1 MPLQTPST
9 RSYFTA
15 SKPCHQ
21 RGLKLLDRCEN
32 DSIIGWRRETGENWP
47 YFSAT
52 FYRLVV
58 INSREP
64 VHYRIERF
72 DWRTRKQT
80 NDCWQKQRKARRQR
94 FKSCMNAIVIRFFDL
109 LIECWVQ
116 SKQPRM

>member
-32 DSIIGWRRETGENWP
+32 DSIIGWRKETGQNWP

-64 VHYRIERF
+64 VPTGSSALIGEPGNR
-72 DWRTRKQT
+72 RTTAGRGS
-80 NDCWQKQRKARRQR
+80 ARQDG
-94 FKSCMNAIVIRFFDL
+94 SVSNPV
-109 LIECWVQ
+109 
-116 SKQPRM
+116 